1 MQTWTLRTHYLDKS
15 LPWPLGGQQ
24 APSPAGAVNGSLR
37 EAGLRLA
44 AFSEKKKQPR
54 ARTPN
59 TSVGAGNRTG
69 GNLR

>member
-24 APSPAGAVNGSLR
+24 APSPAEVVNGSLR

-54 ARTPN
+54 AHQTLLWVLATGR
-59 TSVGAGNRTG
+59 AGI
-69 GNLR
+69 